1 MIIRVTV
8 NDNDYYYILLHFMEK
23 MWDFEKNPTEEVEA
37 EVERL
42 LEREKIL
49 QLISPNN
56 TKKLTPREERM
67 IIEYLH
73 KRFEEYV
80 NSRVKKSR
88 TRELLKRDIKI
99 GIQRTFVDEW
109 ENGEAFYWLQHSQKI
124 VNQ

>member
-8 NDNDYYYILLHFMEK
+8 NDNDYYYILLHFMES
-23 MWDFEKNPTEEVEA
+23 MWDFKKKSSEDVQV
-37 EVERL
+37 EVERRL
-42 LEREKIL
+42 KHEKIL

-56 TKKLTPREERM
+56 TKKLTPREEGL
-67 IIEYLH
+67 IIDYLRE
-73 KRFEEYV
+73 KFEDYID
-80 NSRVKKSR
+80 SRVKNSR

-99 GIQRTFVDEW
+99 GIQRTFIDEW

>member
-23 MWDFEKNPTEEVEA
+23 MWDFKKKPSEDIEA
-37 EVERL
+37 EVERR

-56 TKKLTPREERM
+56 INKLTPREERI

-80 NSRVKKSR
+80 DTRIKKPD

-99 GIQRTFVDEW
+99 GIQRTFIDEW